1 MACGEGHVR
10 VVEALIDGG
19 TPVDLP
25 ARRGWSPLFLACR
38 DGREEVVRLLL
49 ARGANAGHRSAH
61 GDTAAHWA
69 ADSDR
74 AGAVALLFAAPGG
87 AAAIAAQNGG
97 GMTPLG
103 RAVASGSVACE
114 ALLRALGAP
123 EVGGNEAEDDDEE
136 EEDGELTVKLM
147 PNALN

>member
-1 MACGEGHVR
+1 VR

-114 ALLRALGAP
+114 DPRQLQRKGRR
-123 EVGGNEAEDDDEE
+123 ERRGRVGPRPQAYQCSARPYPAQ
-136 EEDGELTVKLM
+136 V
-147 PNALN
+147 